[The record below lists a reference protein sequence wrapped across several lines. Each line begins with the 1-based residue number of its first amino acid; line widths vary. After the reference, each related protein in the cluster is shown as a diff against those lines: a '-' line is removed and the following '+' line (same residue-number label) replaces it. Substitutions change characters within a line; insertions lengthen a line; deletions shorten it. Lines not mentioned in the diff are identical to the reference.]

1 MKIDGSS
8 VSRGDYIYYFG
19 ELGNWQRNKYGKVA
33 KQIDLE
39 QRRGEERRA
48 ETERPRLR
56 LWLRFGSLVKKV
68 MVDGWQVSRVE
79 INLLVFSAYGI
90 YRPVFWIQR

>member
-19 ELGNWQRNKYGKVA
+19 ELGNWQRNKDGKLA

-39 QRRGEERRA
+39 QSRGEKGWNWKTQVEV
-48 ETERPRLR
+48 EVGI
-56 LWLRFGSLVKKV
+56 WKFGEEG
-68 MVDGWQVSRVE
+68 DGGWM
-79 INLLVFSAYGI
+79 AGK
-90 YRPVFWIQR
+90 